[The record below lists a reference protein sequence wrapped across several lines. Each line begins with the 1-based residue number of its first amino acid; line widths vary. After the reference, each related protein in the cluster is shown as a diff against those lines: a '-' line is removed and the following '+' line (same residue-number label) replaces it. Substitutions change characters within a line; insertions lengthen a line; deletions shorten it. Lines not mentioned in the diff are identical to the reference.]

1 MDCNVKEILGHM
13 LRVCVCSLLCVCTLD
28 GLNAE
33 HKFRVWVTI
42 LGRMSRH
49 FTLYFTLLFWSYSH
63 TDVACK
69 TDVWAAMRLA
79 HHSDNCNLQINIK
92 SKSVQQFNFYIMIY
106 LHHPKTNIKG
116 LTSHP
121 YPTGSPNGFGFQFG
135 HQGSSVVR
143 RYCSNDVHQPWLCRE
158 TILGWCLRLDS
169 IKTLTVLVYRYTV
182 RKKFKL
188 WLWRVKMHWLV
199 KVNIF
204 SLFVSLNQLLNDIC
218 NGHHH
223 QFCTTEV
230 TWGGHRKISRQI
242 MLEKHNLYAGSRHRS
257 LLLRTS

>member
-1 MDCNVKEILGHM
+1 MQSTNSEYGSPYI
-13 LRVCVCSLLCVCTLD
+13 
-28 GLNAE
+28 
-33 HKFRVWVTI
+33 
-42 LGRMSRH
+42 GRMSRH

-143 RYCSNDVHQPWLCRE
+143 
-158 TILGWCLRLDS
+158 
-169 IKTLTVLVYRYTV
+169 TVLQQWCPPAVAVQRDHTWLMSSSWLYKNINCLSLPLYSE
-182 RKKFKL
+182 KK
-188 WLWRVKMHWLV
+188 V
-199 KVNIF
+199 
-204 SLFVSLNQLLNDIC
+204 
-218 NGHHH
+218 
-223 QFCTTEV
+223 
-230 TWGGHRKISRQI
+230 QI
-242 MLEKHNLYAGSRHRS
+242 VVMKSKNAL
-257 LLLRTS
+257 TC